1 MGSSYSHPPTSAPRN
16 HANVS
21 RSASW
26 GVWSS
31 SAFTRTPRA
40 CTLVA
45 TSPDTWDLAEG
56 EFVPWVP
63 LAWQMTVAHDKRLD
77 STIIAEFGS
86 GKTVGIGAVFTYWC
100 CMIPNFKAMDAAPV
114 GWQAKQMYDAI
125 RQELA
130 GYDNRHERPTRLSR
144 LITRVV
150 EKPYPKITFHNGSTI
165 EFMSADNPYL
175 TADQLGAIERRIKD
189 PEKRKQLTKSERP
202 LPRGNECTPELLEPC
217 QSREMDDVMRHAR
230 ENNLHGYYVE
240 EAQRAGT
247 VLWVTPPNEFDRY
260 VLIGDP
266 GQNTPDR
273 NSGVVVALKVTGLPR
288 VPAEVA
294 AFHWVDGQGSYWPF
308 INQMEE
314 WYRAHTQADPYRL
327 RRLRHAEGLRRTGV
341 RPEGDAGRG
350 RAGEHQQDAHGGGPE
365 TDPGQA
371 ETAHAEGDSGHLDAV
386 GGVEIPDTKLRQDIA
401 SCLFIAADVLN
412 RLFIIDEEQEA
423 EEDDSEYEDVAH
435 MRRRPHRRK
444 TTRHQRTAGRVQR

>member
-1 MGSSYSHPPTSAPRN
+1 MAYRLTPEDLQVMEAAARIGT
-16 HANVS
+16 
-21 RSASW
+21 
-26 GVWSS
+26 GGM
-31 SAFTRTPRA
+31 SAFTSYYFAPIHGTPRWD
-40 CTLVA
+40 LVA

-63 LAWQMTVAHDKRLD
+63 LAWQMAVAHDKWLD
-77 STIIAEFGS
+77 ATSIAGFGS

-100 CMIPNFKAMDAAPV
+100 CMIPNLTAMDAAPV
-114 GWQAKQMYDAI
+114 GWQARQMYDAI

-130 GYDNRHERPTRLSR
+130 DYDNRHERPTRLSR

-150 EKPYPKITFHNGSTI
+150 GKPYP
-165 EFMSADNPYL
+165 
-175 TADQLGAIERRIKD
+175 
-189 PEKRKQLTKSERP
+189 
-202 LPRGNECTPELLEPC
+202 
-217 QSREMDDVMRHAR
+217 MRHAR
-230 ENNLHGYYVE
+230 ENNLRGYYVE

-266 GQNTPDR
+266 GQNTPPDR
-273 NSGVVVALKVTGLPR
+273 NSGVVVVLKVTGFPQ

-314 WYRAHTQADPYRL
+314 WYRAYRPIYTAFDASGTQKGFDELVFAQKGML
-327 RRLRHAEGLRRTGV
+327 VEGVQVNTNKMRMVVALKLILGKQKLLM
-341 RPEGDAGRG
+341 PKEIQGIWMQLAGWRM
-350 RAGEHQQDAHGGGPE
+350 
-365 TDPGQA
+365 
-371 ETAHAEGDSGHLDAV
+371 
-386 GGVEIPDTKLRQDIA
+386 PDTKLRQDIA

-435 MRRRPHRRK
+435 VHRRPHRRK
-444 TTRHQRTAGRVQR
+444 ATRHQRAAGRVQR